1 MTGRLSKNFHG
12 VGIGPLSKI
21 LAVKKKKPERV
32 FGLWVRCRELDI
44 FKILEIFRKIIWNLF
59 GFWGEFFGRI
69 FWEIIFGRNFL
80 GVREQ
85 APSHLKSPKRFFNL
99 INNFSIFR
107 VKKTNAEQL
116 IWPKNQTPERKSWY
130 PVNSTNPIRNVMFV
144 LRNEKSAW
152 NWTLRKWL
160 SKLWRRK
167 SWKVHYPWW
176 LQMLKLT
183 EKVHLFTLL

>member
-1 MTGRLSKNFHG
+1 MGWLASC
-12 VGIGPLSKI
+12 PKI
-21 LAVKKKKPERV
+21 FMGLALVHFQKYWLLRKKKPERV
-32 FGLWVRCRELDI
+32 FGLWVRCKELDI

-130 PVNSTNPIRNVMFV
+130 LVN
-144 LRNEKSAW
+144 
-152 NWTLRKWL
+152 
-160 SKLWRRK
+160 
-167 SWKVHYPWW
+167 
-176 LQMLKLT
+176 
-183 EKVHLFTLL
+183 